1 MAKKND
7 PQLEEIIQFST
18 YSSLDVSIDSKKN
31 NFIVFGCPD
40 DLGIKYN
47 LGRPGAKEGPQSIRK
62 FLYKKPLPHKKI
74 LEKLQIFDHGDIAV
88 SDNILQ
94 THANSK
100 KMAAEAAKTNAK
112 VIPLGG
118 GHDFAGPNFLGFVEG
133 SGKKKFGVVNI
144 DSHLDVRVY
153 ENDLPNSGTG
163 FREILESGHNIK
175 VVQFGTRVASNSQYY
190 LDYCKQKKVEIHYL
204 EDIKNKKLS
213 VATQFKNMLQ
223 KLATKV
229 DLIGVSL
236 DMDSCHEI
244 CGVSAQAAVGFT
256 AFELLEISKMAA
268 LNKKVKYFEVAETSP
283 PLDFNDKTSKLSAEI
298 IYNYFINCTL

>member
-7 PQLEEIIQFST
+7 PELGEVVKFSPSPT
-18 YSSLDVSIDSKKN
+18 IDSKKN
-31 NFIVFGCPD
+31 NFIIFGCPD

-47 LGRPGAKEGPQSIRK
+47 LGRLGAKEGPQSIRK

-74 LEKLQIFDHGDIAV
+74 LDNLQIFDFGDIKV
-88 SDNILQ
+88 TDSILK

-100 KMAAEAAKTNAK
+100 RLSQEAAKTNAII
-112 VIPLGG
+112 IPLGG
-118 GHDFAGPNFLGFVEG
+118 GHDFVAPNFLGFIEG
-133 SGKKKFGVVNI
+133 TQKKKYGIVNI

-153 ENDLPNSGTG
+153 ENGLPNSGSG
-163 FREILESGHNIK
+163 FRDILESGHNVK

-190 LDYCKQKKVEIHYL
+190 FNYCKKRKVDLYYF
-204 EDIKNKKLS
+204 EDIKNKKQS
-213 VATQFKNMLQ
+213 VAAQFKNLLQ
-223 KLATKV
+223 KLASKV

-244 CGVSAQAAVGFT
+244 GGVSAQATVGFS

-283 PLDFNDKTSKLSAEI
+283 PLDFNDKTSKLACEI
-298 IYNYFINCTL
+298 IYNYFINCTK